1 MRYKLSAEI
10 SPKPLPDLAGYSSKD
25 HMPLRNEKKQL
36 LGRLERAATQA
47 QSVDAQLM
55 KKLEKCPS
63 AKIACAL
70 LVSALSTSRSAKD
83 RDELL
88 TADPGWIHP
97 FV

>member
-1 MRYKLSAEI
+1 MASCGTRSAE
-10 SPKPLPDLAGYSSKD
+10 PLGTKD
-25 HMPLRNEKKQL
+25 NVQHLDEKTSLLRA
-36 LGRLERAATQA
+36 LERAAGQA

-55 KKLEKCPS
+55 KELEKCPS
-63 AKIACAL
+63 SKIACAL
-70 LVSALSTSRSAKD
+70 LVSALSMSRSAKD